1 MRRRAFIAGLGSAA
15 AWPLPARAQQRRMP
29 VVGFVGGFSATDS
42 IEYLAYFRQ
51 GLAELGYVGGH
62 NLAIEFRWAD
72 GHFDRLPSMVADLV
86 QRQVDVIV
94 IPNTTATAIAAKEA
108 TQTIPVVFQL
118 GSDPVNV
125 GLVAS
130 LNRPGGNLTGI
141 VALQTAVIAKRLQ
154 LLLDLV
160 PGAKLIG
167 FLVNP
172 ANRALADA
180 DTTEAQAAARALGVN
195 LLVVDASSPSE
206 IDEAFSTLMRHR
218 ADAFLT
224 NSEYYFMIQRVQF
237 AVLAARYGI
246 PAIYAYRENALAGGL
261 MSFGADIL
269 DTARVTAG
277 YTGRILKG
285 EKPADLP
292 VQQVTK
298 VELVINMRTGKALG
312 LTFPLTLLGRA
323 DTVLE

>member
-29 VVGFVGGFSATDS
+29 VVGFVSGFSATDS

-172 ANRALADA
+172 ANRA
-180 DTTEAQAAARALGVN
+180 
-195 LLVVDASSPSE
+195 
-206 IDEAFSTLMRHR
+206 
-218 ADAFLT
+218 
-224 NSEYYFMIQRVQF
+224 F
-237 AVLAARYGI
+237 A
-246 PAIYAYRENALAGGL
+246 
-261 MSFGADIL
+261 
-269 DTARVTAG
+269 T
-277 YTGRILKG
+277 
-285 EKPADLP
+285 
-292 VQQVTK
+292 
-298 VELVINMRTGKALG
+298 
-312 LTFPLTLLGRA
+312 
-323 DTVLE
+323 